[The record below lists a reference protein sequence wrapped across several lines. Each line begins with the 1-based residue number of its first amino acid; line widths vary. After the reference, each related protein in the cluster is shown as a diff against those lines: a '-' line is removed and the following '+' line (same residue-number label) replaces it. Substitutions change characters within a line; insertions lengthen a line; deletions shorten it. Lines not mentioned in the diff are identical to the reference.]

1 MKYIFK
7 RNWRIP
13 GKAAKV
19 PLAPLFS
26 LGCAYSNNS
35 GTLFLSHVLDLKQ
48 KKILKL
54 SKKLFIN
61 YFNFGF

>member
-1 MKYIFK
+1 MKHIFK

-35 GTLFLSHVLDLKQ
+35 GTVFLSHILET
-48 KKILKL
+48 KKMLKL

>member
-19 PLAPLFS
+19 PLAPSFS
-26 LGCAYSNNS
+26 LGSAYSNNS

-48 KKILKL
+48 QKNAQVK
-54 SKKLFIN
+54 
-61 YFNFGF
+61 